1 MRIFGI
7 ILAGGQ
13 GRRMGADKA
22 LLPLAGRPLLAHVR
36 DRLEPQVEALAI
48 SANGDPARLARFGL
62 PVLAD
67 DQPLGPLSGILA
79 GLRWAAAQGADALV
93 SAPVDAPFLPGD
105 LTPRLILAA
114 DGPRLAIA
122 RAGERL
128 HPAFGL
134 WPVSLAPTLADFL
147 ASGAKPKVMD
157 FAAAHHAAVAAFP
170 DDGAFANLNT
180 PQDLAAAEA
189 LLGGA
194 A

>member
-36 DRLEPQVEALAI
+36 ERLEPQVEALAI
-48 SANGDPARLARFGL
+48 SANGDPARLAGFGL

-67 DQPLGPLSGILA
+67 DRQLGPLSGILA
-79 GLRWAAAQGADALV
+79 GLRRAAGQGADALV

-114 DGPRLAIA
+114 GGPGLAIA

-134 WPVSLAPTLADFL
+134 WPVSLAPALEAFL

-157 FAAAHHAAVAAFP
+157 FAAAHHAAIAPFP
-170 DDGAFANLNT
+170 DDGAFLNLNT
-180 PQDLAAAEA
+180 PQDLAAAEV

-194 A
+194 G